1 MALSKPCNVLCA
13 VAAAV
18 SCVGLGGL
26 IVFAFIAR
34 GDDDTLDL
42 GTVLDASVIVSTVV
56 CTTFALWWFARLVAP
71 LWKDLRAIRW
81 ELQRTRQELHETRQ
95 QLIAMMPTA
104 KAIGGHFAGELLDA
118 LVADE
123 DEGAEVV
130 NLRG

>member
-1 MALSKPCNVLCA
+1 MAPSKPCNVLC
-13 VAAAV
+13 VVGAAV

-42 GTVLDASVIVSTVV
+42 GTVLDAGVIVSTVV

-71 LWKDLRAIRW
+71 LWKDLQAIRW
-81 ELQRTRQELHETRQ
+81 ELQRTRQELYETRKQ
-95 QLIAMMPTA
+95 VIETQPSA
-104 KAIGGHFAGELLDA
+104 KAIAGYAVAALLTD
-118 LVADE
+118 D
-123 DEGAEVV
+123 DEGATVV